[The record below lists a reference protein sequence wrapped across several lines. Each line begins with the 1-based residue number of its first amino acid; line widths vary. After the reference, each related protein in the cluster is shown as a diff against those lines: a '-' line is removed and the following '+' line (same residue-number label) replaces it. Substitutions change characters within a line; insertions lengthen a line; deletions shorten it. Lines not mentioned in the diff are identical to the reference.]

1 MPDPNTDRVDKDAI
15 APEVATTA
23 PRSTKAEALLANESD
38 EAKTMA
44 SDTDASDG
52 PPEMALSEEAAG
64 VEDAAAAEVMERVN
78 SGMETSA
85 TTAAP
90 VDPEAAALAKG
101 ATTPNDEKS

>member
-1 MPDPNTDRVDKDAI
+1 MPDPNTDRIDKGAI
-15 APEVATTA
+15 APEAATTA
-23 PRSTKAEALLANESD
+23 PRSAEAEALLANESD

-44 SDTDASDG
+44 SDTGASDG

-64 VEDAAAAEVMERVN
+64 VEDAAAAEVVERIN

-90 VDPEAAALAKG
+90 VDPKAAALAKG
-101 ATTPNDEKS
+101 ATTPDGKKP